1 MRANSI
7 DMATSE
13 RALNF
18 QTTTLDD
25 TPPGVRVTGRFKS
38 FAEIAGW
45 VVLVFSALGAAAL
58 TLDMAGAQKAL
69 AGQSLSIISLCSFAL
84 CGLSL
89 AIQAKPLRKIWLRNA
104 GKLMSL
110 LVVWQALWQVSG
122 QIQTLL
128 ASGLR
133 LDAVQFN
140 QWTASF
146 IGPGQHPDVIAYA
159 LSLVGLA
166 LLLMVEPPISYRQKP
181 RRQDNLRAGAAS
193 LLAIV
198 GYSCTIAGGLFLP
211 PLSALALTILF
222 LGIILAQP
230 DRGPIAIVVSDGLGG
245 LVARRLFFT
254 ALGVPLAVS
263 WLNLALAEAGLY
275 QAGFGS
281 FFLVSTVIIV
291 LTAIIIFNSA
301 SLERIDR
308 QRAQAESVQRENER
322 RLTIQYLLTEVLA
335 ESGSLEEAIPRVL
348 QTACQ
353 SVGWATGTFW
363 LVDKDSAYLK
373 LGGFW
378 HLPGLDVSNFE
389 KACREAK
396 FERGIGLPG
405 RVWATGESLYLSTAV
420 ADSSFFRGRVALKHG
435 LHAGLGLPITAGDE
449 VIGVLEFFSRETRRS
464 DDGLMQIFM
473 NFAAQ
478 LGQFIQRKQAEEAL
492 GANQLLTRMIIEQ
505 AYDAFIAIDHDG
517 KITDWNTQAEQTF
530 GWSRREALGR
540 NFDELILPAEN
551 SQPEASG
558 LDRFLSSGGSLQLRR
573 RGELTAIDKTGRKF
587 PVEIALIPVSSD
599 DQQTYCAFLHDI
611 TERKRAQELFVQS
624 MQVEQRVG
632 QAISENAPL
641 AIARLDQDLA
651 ITAVNPTMEKLLS
664 KSVTEL
670 IGQTLFDAVPGLSR
684 SPFINTVKTGEPFLA
699 DNFKVSLPHAANSR
713 DAFWDIAVWPI
724 KIGEGEPAE
733 LIFLASDATER
744 VELVQQREDFVAT
757 LTHDLKAPLM
767 GADRT
772 LQLLLEDAFGPL
784 DLKEKDVIAKLKN
797 SNQDLLNMI
806 ENLLEIYRYE
816 SGSEQFIFE
825 EVELAPLVNR
835 AVQVLSPL
843 AQAKNIRLKSHL
855 PSDLGNIQADAMA
868 LARVMTNLIINAIKF
883 TATGGYCEV
892 RAELLPDGVLIEV
905 EDNGIGI
912 KLEEQEKLF
921 QRFWRAE
928 SSIYKTGSGLGLY
941 LCWQIVS
948 AHNGKISCRSE
959 HDSGTT
965 FSITLPTAQA
975 VRSRAATRAG

>member
-1 MRANSI
+1 
-7 DMATSE
+7 MAASE

-38 FAEIAGW
+38 FAEIAGG
-45 VVLVFSALGAAAL
+45 VVIVAAAL
-58 TLDMAGAQKAL
+58 SAAALAIKVPGAAELL
-69 AGQSLSIISLCSFAL
+69 AGQSLSFLSLLCIAL

-89 AIQAKPLRKIWLRNA
+89 AIQAKPLRKLWLRNA
-104 GKLMSL
+104 GKLLSL
-110 LVVWQALWQVSG
+110 LVLMHS
-122 QIQTLL
+122 LY
-128 ASGLR
+128 R
-133 LDAVQFN
+133 LNESTQKLFAGGKQLN
-140 QWTASF
+140 PGGINYWTANLVSP
-146 IGPGQHPDVIAYA
+146 GPHPEVISWA
-159 LSLVGLA
+159 LLLVSLA

-181 RRQDNLRAGAAS
+181 KSQDQLRAGAAS

-198 GYSCTIAGGLFLP
+198 GYSCTIAGGFFLP

-263 WLNLALAEAGLY
+263 WLNLALEEAGLY
-275 QAGFGS
+275 AAGFGS
-281 FFLVSTVIIV
+281 FFLVSAVIIV
-291 LTAIIIFNSA
+291 LIAIIIFNSA
-301 SLERIDR
+301 SLERLDR
-308 QRAQAESVQRENER
+308 QRAQSEASQRENER
-322 RLTIQYLLTEVLA
+322 RLTIQYLLTQVLA
-335 ESGSLEEAIPRVL
+335 ESASLDEAIPRVL

-363 LVDKDSAYLK
+363 LVDKESDFLK

-378 HLPGLDVSNFE
+378 HLPGLDVSSFE
-389 KACREAK
+389 KASREAK
-396 FERGIGLPG
+396 FEKGIGLPG
-405 RVWATGESLYLSTAV
+405 MVWATSEPLYLSTAV
-420 ADSSFFRGRVALKHG
+420 ADTSFVRGRVALKHG

-449 VIGVLEFFSRETRRS
+449 VIGVLEFFSRETRRT
-464 DDGLMQIFM
+464 DDSLMQIFM

-505 AYDAFIAIDHDG
+505 AYDAFIAIDQDG
-517 KITDWNTQAEQTF
+517 KITDWNTQAEHTF
-530 GWSRREALGR
+530 GWTRQEALGR
-540 NFDELILPAEN
+540 NLDQLILPAEY
-551 SQPEASG
+551 SKSEAAG
-558 LDRFLSSGGSLQLRR
+558 LDRFRSSGGSINLRR
-573 RGELTAIDKTGRKF
+573 RGELTAIDKTGREF
-587 PVEIALIPVSSD
+587 AVEIALIPVSSG

-611 TERKRAQELFVQS
+611 TERKRAQELLVQS
-624 MQVEQRVG
+624 MQVEQRVN

-641 AIARLDQDLA
+641 AIARIDQDLA
-651 ITAVNPTMEKLLS
+651 ITAVNPTMERLLD
-664 KSVTEL
+664 KTAGEL
-670 IGQTLFDAVPGLSR
+670 VGQTLFDVVPGLSR
-684 SPFINTVKTGEPFLA
+684 GPFTHTFKTGEPFLA
-699 DNFKVSLPHAANSR
+699 DNFKVSLPSTANSR
-713 DAFWDIAVWPI
+713 DSFWDIAVWPI
-724 KIGEGEPAE
+724 EIGEGDPAE
-733 LIFLASDATER
+733 LIFLAADATER

-784 DLKEKDVIAKLKN
+784 DAKEKDVIYKLKN

-816 SGSEQFIFE
+816 SGTERFIFE
-825 EVELAPLVNR
+825 ELELSPLINR
-835 AVQVLSPL
+835 AVQILTPL
-843 AQAKNIRLKSHL
+843 AQAKNIQLKSNL
-855 PSDLGNIQADAMA
+855 PANLGKIQADALA

-883 TATGGYCEV
+883 TSVGGHCEI
-892 RAELLPDGVLIEV
+892 RARKLDDGVLIEV

-948 AHNGKISCRSE
+948 AHNGKITCTSE
-959 HDSGTT
+959 HDRGTT
-965 FSITLPTAQA
+965 FSITLPASQT
-975 VRSRAATRAG
+975 VKSRAATRAS